1 MPKLGASASAS
12 DSPQDP
18 SLCSPQSGAS
28 SVLSRVFGYESFR
41 GDQQAIVEHV
51 IAGGDALVLM
61 PTGGGK
67 SLCYQ
72 VPALVRA
79 GTGIVISPLIA
90 LMQDQVD
97 ALTEL
102 GVRAAFLNSTQDWQS
117 TRDVENA
124 FLKGELDLLY
134 VAPERLL
141 TERCTQ
147 LLERGKIALFAI
159 DEAHCV
165 SQWGHDFRPEY
176 LALSMLHERWPN
188 IPRIALTAT
197 ATDVT
202 RREIAER
209 LSLDHAKHFVAS
221 FDRPNI
227 RYNIVEKQDVRK
239 QLLNLLKNEHAGDAG
254 IVYCL
259 SRNKVDD
266 TAAFLCA
273 QGIEALPY
281 HAGLGT
287 QVRAQ
292 NQSRFLREEGIVMVA
307 TIAFGMGIDKPDVR
321 FVAHIDMPKSVEG
334 YYQETGRA
342 GRDGLP
348 ATGWLAYGL
357 QDVVQQ
363 RRMIDESAGDDAFRR
378 RLGAQLDAMLG
389 MCEAIACRRQR
400 LLQYFGQ
407 RIEAC
412 GNCDNCL
419 QPPEAWDGTVAAQKM
434 LSAIYRLMK
443 ERGQRYGA
451 GHLIDILRGK
461 ATPRVLENEHEKMTV
476 FGIGLEL
483 SEQAWRGVL
492 RQLLAYGLLVVD
504 QEGYGT
510 LVLTEDSRAVLKG
523 ERTLMLR
530 RENDRTA
537 RNTTTKPKALQPDL
551 PSGSLDIFQALR
563 QWRAEIARSHGV
575 PAYVIFHDSTLRE
588 IAMAKPES
596 LDALAHVSGVGVRK
610 LESYGESIL
619 AHIAQF
625 DDQ

>member
-1 MPKLGASASAS
+1 MLT
-12 DSPQDP
+12 DSKAK
-18 SLCSPQSGAS
+18 SGAAR
-28 SVLSRVFGYESFR
+28 VLARVFGYEAFR
-41 GDQQAIVEHV
+41 GDQQAIIEHV
-51 IAGGDALVLM
+51 IGGGDALVLM

-79 GTGIVISPLIA
+79 GVGIVVSPLIA

-102 GVRAAFLNSTQDWQS
+102 GVRAAFLNSTQDWQDS
-117 TRDVENA
+117 REVEQA
-124 FLKGELDLLY
+124 FLAGELDLLY

-141 TERCTQ
+141 TERCLQ
-147 LLERGKIALFAI
+147 LLSRGKLALFAI

-176 LALSMLHERWPN
+176 LGLSMLHERWPEV
-188 IPRIALTAT
+188 PRLALTAT

-202 RREIAER
+202 RSEIAER
-209 LSLDHAKHFVAS
+209 LALHDAQHFVAS

-227 RYNIVEKQDVRK
+227 RYHIVEKQEVRK
-239 QLLNLLKNEHAGDAG
+239 QLLQLLRQEHAGDAG

-259 SRNKVDD
+259 SRNKVDE
-266 TAAFLCA
+266 TAAFLCE

-281 HAGLGT
+281 HAGLGAAL
-287 QVRAQ
+287 RAK
-292 NQSRFLREEGIVMVA
+292 NQSRFLREDGIVMVA

-321 FVAHIDMPKSVEG
+321 FVAHIDLPKSVEG

-348 ATGWLAYGL
+348 ATAWLAYGL

-363 RRMIDESAGDDAFRR
+363 RRMIDESSGDDAFRR
-378 RLGAQLDAMLG
+378 RLGSQLDAMLG
-389 MCEAIACRRQR
+389 LCETITCRRER

-407 RIEAC
+407 SMSAC

-419 QPPEAWDGTVAAQKM
+419 TPPQAWDGTVAAQKM
-434 LSAIYRLMK
+434 LSTIYRLWK

-461 ATPRVLENEHEKMTV
+461 QTPRVLEHGHSALTV
-476 FGIGLEL
+476 FGIGQDL
-483 SEQAWRGVL
+483 SEQAWRSVL
-492 RQLLAYGLLVVD
+492 RQLLAHSLLMVD

-510 LVLTEDSRAVLKG
+510 LALTDQSRAVLKG
-523 ERTLMLR
+523 ERTLLLR
-530 RENDRTA
+530 REAA
-537 RNTTTKPKALQPDL
+537 RLTERAGRSPAAPRAKSLPPDL
-551 PSGSLDIFQALR
+551 PLAALPIFEALR
-563 QWRAEIARSHGV
+563 SWRAEIARSHGV
-575 PAYVIFHDSTLRE
+575 PAYVIFQNATLGE
-588 IAMAKPES
+588 IARARPAS
-596 LDALAHVSGVGVRK
+596 LEALSHVNGVGIKK
-610 LESYGESIL
+610 LESYGDSIL
-619 AHIAQF
+619 ACIAEFEQM
-625 DDQ
+625 

>member
-1 MPKLGASASAS
+1 MRKPSAFAADLSSHHASPSSAHALDASE
-12 DSPQDP
+12 
-18 SLCSPQSGAS
+18 
-28 SVLSRVFGYESFR
+28 VLARVFGYEAFR
-41 GDQQAIVEHV
+41 GDQHAIVEHV
-51 IAGGDALVLM
+51 INGGDALVLM

-72 VPALVRA
+72 VPALVRP

-102 GVRAAFLNSTQDWQS
+102 GVRAAFLNSTQDWQD
-117 TRDVENA
+117 TKDVEQA
-124 FLKGELDLLY
+124 FLNGELDLLY

-147 LLERGKIALFAI
+147 LLSKGKIALFAI

-176 LALSMLHERWPN
+176 LGLSVLHECWPN
-188 IPRIALTAT
+188 VPRIALTAT

-202 RREIAER
+202 RREIASR
-209 LSLDHAKHFVAS
+209 LSLDDAQHFVAS

-239 QLLNLLKNEHAGDAG
+239 QLLQLLRQEHKGDAG
-254 IVYCL
+254 IIYCL
-259 SRNKVDD
+259 SRNKVDE
-266 TAAFLCA
+266 TAEFLCA

-287 QVRAQ
+287 QVRAH
-292 NQSRFLREEGIVMVA
+292 NQSRFLREDGIVMVA

-321 FVAHIDMPKSVEG
+321 FVAHIDMPKSIEG

-348 ATGWLAYGL
+348 ATAWLAYGL

-378 RLGAQLDAMLG
+378 RLGAQLDAMLA

-407 RIEAC
+407 RIEPC

-419 QPPEAWDGTVAAQKM
+419 QPPVAWDGTVAAQKM

-461 ATPRVLENEHEKMTV
+461 STPRVLENEHETLTV
-476 FGIGLEL
+476 FGVGLDL
-483 SEQAWRGVL
+483 TEQAWRSVL
-492 RQLLAYGLLVVD
+492 RQLLAHGLLVVD

-510 LVLTEDSRAVLKG
+510 LALTEESRAVLKG

-530 RENDRTA
+530 REAERTA
-537 RNTTTKPKALQPDL
+537 KSSTPKARAALPDL
-551 PSGSLDIFQALR
+551 PSGAQRIFEALR
-563 QWRAEIARSHGV
+563 QWRSEIARSHGV
-575 PAYVIFHDSTLRE
+575 PAYVIFHDATLRE
-588 IAMAKPES
+588 IAMARPDS
-596 LDALAHVSGVGVRK
+596 LEDLGHLNGVGVKK

-619 AHIAQF
+619 ACIAECAAH
-625 DDQ
+625 

>member
-1 MPKLGASASAS
+1 MA
-12 DSPQDP
+12 DP
-18 SLCSPQSGAS
+18 RALEILQ
-28 SVLSRVFGYESFR
+28 RVFGYETFR
-41 GDQQAIVEHV
+41 AEQQSIVEHV

-61 PTGGGK
+61 PTGAGK

-72 VPALVRA
+72 VPALVRE
-79 GTGIVISPLIA
+79 GVGVVVSPLIA

-102 GVRAAFLNSTQDWQS
+102 GVRAAFLNSTQDWQVG
-117 TRDVENA
+117 RDVERA
-124 FLKGELDLLY
+124 FLQGEIDLLY

-141 TERCTQ
+141 TDRCIQ
-147 LLERGKIALFAI
+147 LLDRGRIALFAI

-176 LALSMLHERWPN
+176 LGLSMLHERWPDV
-188 IPRIALTAT
+188 PRIALTAT
-197 ATDVT
+197 ATDAT

-209 LSLDHAKHFVAS
+209 LALGEARQFVAS

-227 RYNIVEKQDVRK
+227 RYHIVEKNDVRR
-239 QLLNLLKNEHAGDAG
+239 QLLTLLQQEHDGDAG

-259 SRNKVDD
+259 SRNKVEE
-266 TAAFLCA
+266 TAEFLRA
-273 QGIEALPY
+273 NGIEALPY
-281 HAGLGT
+281 HAGLGAA
-287 QVRAQ
+287 VRSQ
-292 NQSRFLREEGIVMVA
+292 NQSRFLREDGVVMVA

-321 FVAHIDMPKSVEG
+321 FVAHIDLPKSVEG

-348 ATGWLAYGL
+348 ATAWLAYGL
-357 QDVVQQ
+357 SDVVQQ

-378 RLGAQLDAMLG
+378 QLGAQLDAMLG
-389 MCEAIACRRQR
+389 LCETITCRRQR

-407 RIEAC
+407 TIGPC

-419 QPPEAWDGTVAAQKM
+419 QPPQAWDGTVAAQKM
-434 LSAIYRLMK
+434 LSAIYRLWK

-461 ATPRVLENEHEKMTV
+461 LTPRVSENRHDSLSV
-476 FGIGLEL
+476 FGVGTEL

-492 RQLLAYGLLVVD
+492 RQLLAYGLVIVD

-510 LVLTEDSRAVLKG
+510 LALTVSSRAVLRG

-530 RENDRTA
+530 READRPA
-537 RNTTTKPKALQPDL
+537 GRSAPRSRAADPALDAGAQAAFD
-551 PSGSLDIFQALR
+551 SLRA
-563 QWRAEIARSHGV
+563 WRAEVARSHGV
-575 PAYVIFHDSTLRE
+575 PAYVIFHDATLRE
-588 IAMAKPES
+588 IAIARPDS
-596 LDALAHVSGVGVRK
+596 LSALSRVSGVGAKK
-610 LESYGESIL
+610 LESYGRSIL
-619 AHIAQF
+619 ERIAAF
-625 DDQ
+625 DPGDVQLGQTA